1 MAKQQIL
8 QKLKHSA
15 TYVLMNL
22 GEASV
27 VQSVLCSFEEI
38 ILSASIESTLID
50 SVGNNDSICSDRT
63 CNWSCRCFYFNIK
76 VTVSV
81 VWVRTAHFL

>member
-8 QKLKHSA
+8 QKIKHNA

-22 GEASV
+22 GDASV

-50 SVGNNDSICSDRT
+50 SVGNNDS
-63 CNWSCRCFYFNIK
+63 
-76 VTVSV
+76 
-81 VWVRTAHFL
+81 

>member
-8 QKLKHSA
+8 QKIKHNA

-22 GEASV
+22 GEASA

-38 ILSASIESTLID
+38 ILSASIESTLIVLAIMTHD
-50 SVGNNDSICSDRT
+50 SVIELVTGHGNVFISIS
-63 CNWSCRCFYFNIK
+63 K
-76 VTVSV
+76 
-81 VWVRTAHFL
+81 